1 MSEVAADAASPSKD
15 AVSFDKSARPS
26 PDDSGCNRPSSSTS
40 CCPCET
46 TFQSSKQVLGA
57 IHSDE
62 ATSGLITWLSDQNVR
77 EEGDDFVLIRAG
89 AAAASGDGPT
99 QPLPHADAYGRCRA
113 RVGAAFAILNAI
125 RDGCRS
131 HLDRQQNV
139 VSPGGGTADTS
150 AHGGFHAAS
159 AAASTRSPPPAPKY
173 EDDFPSLTSSS
184 LSESATISTKASG
197 GPANVLVPRKKK
209 KKQQLP
215 QQVGATN
222 VPQKIVPVKQQ
233 KRRIRPV
240 ALSTGS
246 TSSSVS
252 SPWTGEGASTSS
264 ATFAAHVVKEGNIA
278 SLPSEDPLSM
288 TNSPSRD
295 RVANVGDHKTPTLVR
310 ERNGPS
316 ATTSIGFGAPVLA
329 PKVKKSALAPPG
341 FGTVDNDSSLEAPR
355 KALSQPSTGQRTIE
369 LSGQV
374 TLASASEGDAD
385 NSEKKEFGTATKP
398 IREADEATLGRLV
411 DIYTTLILHQ
421 LVPSVPLELH
431 LLVRLLSLN
440 VRGKGVSVDGISEVG
455 IDGKAAFGDVFCS
468 PKSCRNFAARVLVRI
483 ETPVLSSLGEV
494 ILRKLIVLPSFK
506 KYLPEVVVNLQHRIS
521 EDRGGSLGRVDSLD
535 GAVAAMSIA
544 GASNTPF
551 LTVPFDEDRDSRHN
565 YRSRDRTMLFNNREE
580 SRDKFMF
587 QLRAFQEI
595 RGTVLDPAQA
605 NIYISDI
612 KVACQEMIQGL
623 LPGNFDWFSGLF
635 TDLLLQIGLVAV
647 EETDKDVLK
656 QVADKDRLKVRGT
669 ESVR

>member
-1 MSEVAADAASPSKD
+1 MSEVAADAASPSDD

-26 PDDSGCNRPSSSTS
+26 PDDSGCNRPSSSVS

-62 ATSGLITWLSDQNVR
+62 ATSSLITWLSDQNVR
-77 EEGDDFVLIRAG
+77 EEGDDFVLIRGG

-139 VSPGGGTADTS
+139 GSSGGGTADAS
-150 AHGGFHAAS
+150 AHGGFRAAS
-159 AAASTRSPPPAPKY
+159 AAASSPPPKPKY
-173 EDDFPSLTSSS
+173 EDDFPSLTSNS
-184 LSESATISTKASG
+184 LSESATISTKASS

-209 KKQQLP
+209 KKEQLP
-215 QQVGATN
+215 QQVGGAAS

-252 SPWTGEGASTSS
+252 SPWTGAGTSTSS

-278 SLPSEDPLSM
+278 SLPSEDPLSI

-295 RVANVGDHKTPTLVR
+295 RVANAGDHKTPTLFK
-310 ERNGPS
+310 EINGPS

-355 KALSQPSTGQRTIE
+355 KAISQPSTGQSTIE

-374 TLASASEGDAD
+374 TFTSESSEGVAN
-385 NSEKKEFGTATKP
+385 NSKTRETGTATKP

-440 VRGKGVSVDGISEVG
+440 VNGKGNSMDGVLETG
-455 IDGKAAFGDVFCS
+455 GDGKAAFWDVFCS
-468 PKSCRNFAARVLVRI
+468 PKRCRHFAARVLVRI
-483 ETPVLSSLGEV
+483 ETPILSSLGEV

-506 KYLPEVVVNLQHRIS
+506 KNLPEVVGNLQQRIS
-521 EDRGGSLGRVDSLD
+521 EDRGGSIDRVDSLD

-605 NIYISDI
+605 NVYISDI

-656 QVADKDRLKVRGT
+656 QVADKDRLKVRG
-669 ESVR
+669 ERR